1 MGDANEGAQSFV
13 GTLAYM
19 SPSRIQGLPY
29 SYETDMWSLGITM
42 IAIMEGK
49 PPFPTNRGHWQLMD
63 AILHGS
69 EPTLELKEPSP
80 DLRDFISQCLN
91 VPSGDKMFANTLLN
105 HAFLSSARE
114 RILSEPLLLPF
125 HRLHSRNDESAID
138 KIVETA
144 ISWQLERLGDE
155 NFQRSIEKEAD
166 GEKKNLVQPKLPQFS
181 LSQIEWLAAQMV
193 IESSILQK
201 K

>member
-42 IAIMEGK
+42 IAIMIGK
-49 PPFPTNRGHWQLMD
+49 SPFPTNRGHWQLMD

-69 EPTLELKEPSP
+69 EPTPPQESSP
-80 DLRDFISQCLN
+80 DLRDFVSQCLN
-91 VPSGDKMFANTLLN
+91 APLGDKMSANTLLN

-138 KIVETA
+138 NIVETA

-155 NFQRSIEKEAD
+155 NYQRSIKNEVD
-166 GEKKNLVQPKLPQFS
+166 GEKKNLVQSKLPQFLS
-181 LSQIEWLAAQMV
+181 SQIEWLAAQMV